1 MRRVTTIREV
11 RDAVAAARAD
21 GARIGLLPTMG
32 ALHAGHLANARLVAE
47 HTDVV
52 VVSIFVN
59 PTQFDRADDLAAY
72 PRDLAADEAALVALG
87 AAAPAL
93 VFVPSV
99 EEMYPHTPRT
109 SVHVAELG
117 EVLEGASR
125 PGHFDGVATVVTK
138 LCNIV
143 RPDVAVFGRKDHQ
156 QLQVVRQLVGD
167 LDLDLEVLAAPTVRE
182 ADGVALSSRNQRLAA
197 DERPHAR
204 ALPGALAAAVRAARD
219 ARAVGRAPEPDE
231 LERAALAVLDG
242 SPVAVD
248 YLVAVDPVTLRPPAP
263 SDDPARRLT
272 VAVAASIGA
281 VRLIDNVEVGDLDDE
296 TRLLA
301 ALGAASPATEV

>member
-1 MRRVTTIREV
+1 MRRVTTIREL
-11 RDAVAAARAD
+11 RDAVTAARAD
-21 GARIGLLPTMG
+21 GARIGFLPTMG

-47 HTDVV
+47 HSDVV

-72 PRDLAADEAALVALG
+72 PRDLAADEAALGALG

-99 EEMYPHTPRT
+99 EEVYPRTPRT
-109 SVHVAELG
+109 TVHVAELS

-156 QLQVVRQLVGD
+156 QLQVVRQLVAD
-167 LDLDLEVLAAPTVRE
+167 LDLDVEVLAAPTVRE
-182 ADGVALSSRNQRLAA
+182 PDGVALSSRNQRLAA

-204 ALPGALAAAVRAARD
+204 ALPSALAAAVGVARD
-219 ARAVGRAPEPDE
+219 ARAAGRAPEPEE
-231 LERAALAVLDG
+231 LERAALAVLAG
-242 SPVAVD
+242 APVTVD
-248 YLVAVDPVTLRPPAP
+248 YLVAVDPVTLRPPSP
-263 SDDPARRLT
+263 GGEVTRRLT

-281 VRLIDNVEVGDLDDE
+281 VRLIDNVEVGDIDDE
-296 TRLLA
+296 TRLLVS
-301 ALGAASPATEV
+301 LGVAPTTEV